1 MGKFRDDQ
9 DWDRMSSLPASV
21 DWTDPIQALMASP
34 NEPEPSAVNAQL
46 RLCVTESIAQLGE
59 RDRFVLE
66 AIYVWGKSYSELSEM
81 MGFASK
87 ASAHG
92 AVKTAEANLRAILV
106 NKPEIREMIGEQ

>member
-1 MGKFRDDQ
+1 MGKYRDDN
-9 DWDRMSSLPASV
+9 DWDRMASIPAPI
-21 DWTDPIQALMASP
+21 DWTDPIQMLMASP
-34 NEPEPSAVNAQL
+34 DETEASTVNAQL
-46 RLCVTESIAQLGE
+46 RLCVADSILQLGE

-92 AVKTAEANLRAILV
+92 AVKTAESNLRAILMT
-106 NKPEIREMIGEQ
+106 KPEIREMIGEQ